1 MNELPKRKGMI
12 PVTVQPD
19 SLRTIKSFLTLFML
33 SFCISAFAVSAQ
45 TVNVK
50 LMLNKP
56 TAAHVIEELHL
67 QTGYEFSYDAGILT
81 ENLSNVSVD
90 MENERIEVV
99 LSRIFGGSGIRFKV
113 MNNRVFLKR
122 EKATQAPRPEN
133 TKQQPSRKI
142 SGTVTDDDG
151 ETVIGA
157 TVIEKGNPSN
167 GTVTDIDGN
176 FTLTVSSSDAVL
188 EISYVGYQAQSV
200 PTNGLTAIHIT
211 LRVDTQTLSEV
222 VVTALGIKRE
232 AKSLTYNVQE
242 IQSSE
247 ITLVKDASFINSLA
261 GKIAGVQINNSASG
275 IGGSTRVVMRGNKSL
290 TGNNNALYVID
301 GIPMP
306 GLKSQQPGNSFE
318 NGADEGDF
326 DGISNIN
333 PDDIE
338 SISVLTGAAAATLY
352 GSQGAN
358 GVVLITTKK
367 GSEGKLKL
375 TFSNSTSFMN
385 PFVMPKF
392 QNTYGQAVQGE
403 SPDSWGEKL
412 EKPSTYRPKDFFQT
426 GTSVNN
432 GLSFSFG
439 TAKNQT
445 YGSFS
450 ALNARGI
457 IPTNDYDRYNF
468 SIRNST
474 ELIDDKLFL
483 DLSAFYMKQKDV
495 NAKTQGRYHNPI
507 LPIYLFPPGDDMD
520 KYKVYKRY
528 NAERGFA
535 TQFWQYGGGDE
546 NMQNPYWIVNEE
558 QFINKRN
565 RYMFNMTL
573 KYDILDWMSVTGRA
587 KTDNLEGQ
595 TERKLGASTIELFAS
610 PFGNYLQN
618 NYYSRNSYADMILN
632 IDKRFELFGITANL
646 GASIQDTQ
654 YELTGYE
661 GHLTVANHFHYSAI
675 ANTGTEYGGS
685 TKATQDKYH
694 DQLQAGFGTVQFNY
708 NSLLFL
714 DLTGRTDWPSSLV
727 FSKKKYFFY
736 PSVGLTGIFSDMVD
750 LSPAKVSF
758 LKGRI
763 SYSEVGNYPERF
775 IGKTSYKVEN
785 GTVNL
790 LSYPSAPYLKPER
803 TKSIET
809 GINMKLF
816 DAKLDVD
823 FTYYKSNTYNQLFRQ
838 NLSPTTGYSYQYVNA
853 GNVENKG
860 IELALGYRQKIG
872 RVNWTSNFTY
882 TLNRNRI
889 IELIPEGTPDPRTG
903 EPMHEESRM
912 EVGSRTPEGY
922 QMILTKGRAIGDIYV
937 TGLLVDHHGHVKV
950 DPYTGNVTSDKQTLI
965 YAGNASP
972 KYNLG
977 FRNSF
982 SFNGFNLSFLVDA
995 RVGGVVVSATEMIMG
1010 KYGVSEA
1017 SAKAREA
1024 GGVSVNGKLINTE
1037 SYYKE
1042 VGHATLAPFVYSAT
1056 NVRLREMALSYAL
1069 PANWFNNKLE
1079 AVELSL
1085 TGRNLLMIY
1094 NKAPFDPELTA
1105 STGTYFQGYDYFMQP
1120 SLRSLGFGLKVVF

>member
-1 MNELPKRKGMI
+1 MI
-12 PVTVQPD
+12 HIPHPLRTLKAFTLLLMLSLHVTV
-19 SLRTIKSFLTLFML
+19 
-33 SFCISAFAVSAQ
+33 SAAAAQ

-50 LMLNKP
+50 LSLNNNP
-56 TAAHVIEELHL
+56 TVAQVIEELHR
-67 QTGYEFSYDAGILT
+67 QTGYEFSYDAGLLAGKLT
-81 ENLSNVSVD
+81 AVTVD
-90 MENERIEVV
+90 AENEQMET
-99 LSRIFGGSGIRFKV
+99 LLTRIFRDTGISFRIK
-113 MNNRVFLKR
+113 NNRVFLKN
-122 EKATQAPRPEN
+122 ETPSETPSEAPQLE
-133 TKQQPSRKI
+133 TSLQQPAARKI
-142 SGTVTDDDG
+142 TGTVKDDNGDPVIGATIIEQGNPSGGTVTDL
-151 ETVIGA
+151 
-157 TVIEKGNPSN
+157 
-167 GTVTDIDGN
+167 DGN
-176 FTLTVSSSDAVL
+176 FTLNLSAPDATL
-188 EISYVGYQAQSV
+188 EISYVGYRSQTLSTAGRSV
-200 PTNGLTAIHIT
+200 LDIT
-211 LRVDTQTLSEV
+211 LLEDTQTLDEV
-222 VVTALGIKRE
+222 VVTALGIRRE

-242 IQSSE
+242 IKSSE
-247 ITLVKDASFINSLA
+247 VTLVKDASFINSLA
-261 GKIAGVQINNSASG
+261 GKVAGVQINSSASG
-275 IGGSTRVVMRGNKSL
+275 VGGSTRVVMRGNKSL

-306 GLKSQQPGNSFE
+306 GLKTHQPESTYE

-338 SISVLTGAAAATLY
+338 SLSVLTGAAAAALY

-358 GVVLITTKK
+358 GVVLITTRR

-375 TFSNSTSFMN
+375 TYSNSTSFMN

-392 QNTYGQAVQGE
+392 QHTYGQAMTGE
-403 SPDSWGEKL
+403 SPDSWGSRL
-412 EKPSTYRPKDFFQT
+412 ETPSGYRPRDFFRT
-426 GTSVNN
+426 GTSVGN

-474 ELIDDKLFL
+474 ELIDSKLFL

-495 NAKTQGRYHNPI
+495 NAKTQGRYHNPL
-507 LPIYLFPPGDDMD
+507 LPVYLFPPGDDMD

-528 NAERGFA
+528 NAERGFS

-558 QFINKRN
+558 KFINKRD

-573 KYDILDWMSVTGRA
+573 KYDILDWMTLTGRA
-587 KTDNLEGQ
+587 KIDNLEG
-595 TERKLGASTIELFAS
+595 TAERKLGASTIELFAS
-610 PFGNYLQN
+610 PFGNYLHN
-618 NYYSRNSYADMILN
+618 SYNSRNSYADVILN
-632 IDKRFELFGITANL
+632 VDKRFDRFGVTANL
-646 GASIQDTQ
+646 GASLQDTR

-661 GHLTVANHFHYSAI
+661 GHLTVANHFHYSGI

-694 DQLQAGFGTVQFNY
+694 DQLQAGFGTVQLNY

-714 DLTGRTDWPSSLV
+714 DLTGRVDWPSSLT
-727 FSKKKYFFY
+727 FSRKKHFFY
-736 PSVGLTGIFSDMVD
+736 PSVGLTGVFSDMVD
-750 LSPAKVSF
+750 LSPAKISF

-775 IGKTSYKVEN
+775 IGKTSYRVEN

-803 TKSIET
+803 TRSFET

-816 DAKLDVD
+816 DAKLDLD

-838 NLSPTTGYSYQYVNA
+838 NLSSTTGYSYQYVNA

-872 RVNWTSNFTY
+872 QVNWHTNLTY

-889 IELIPEGTPDPRTG
+889 VELIPEGTPDPRTG
-903 EPMHEESRM
+903 EPMQEENRM

-922 QMILTKGRAIGDIYV
+922 QMILTKGGSIGDIYV
-937 TGLLVDHHGHVKV
+937 TGLQTDHQGYIKV
-950 DPYTGNVTSDKQTLI
+950 DPYTGVVSSDKQTLL

-982 SFNGFNLSFLVDA
+982 SWKGFNLSLLLDA

-1010 KYGVSEA
+1010 KYGVSQA
-1017 SAKAREA
+1017 SAKAREE
-1024 GGVSVNGKLINTE
+1024 GGVPINGKPVNAE
-1037 SYYKE
+1037 NYYKE

-1056 NVRLREMALSYAL
+1056 NVRLREMALSYTL
-1069 PANWFNNKLE
+1069 PAGWLDNRLE

-1094 NKAPFDPELTA
+1094 NRAPFDPELTA

-1120 SLRSLGFGLKVVF
+1120 SLRSLGFGLKVIF

>member
-1 MNELPKRKGMI
+1 M
-12 PVTVQPD
+12 
-19 SLRTIKSFLTLFML
+19 KSFPVLFML
-33 SFCISAFAVSAQ
+33 SFSIFASAASAQ
-45 TVNVK
+45 SVNVK
-50 LMLNKP
+50 LTLNNP
-56 TAAHVIEELHL
+56 TVAHVIEELHR
-67 QTGYEFSYDAGILT
+67 QTGYEFSYDADILAKK
-81 ENLSNVSVD
+81 LSNVSVD
-90 MENERIEVV
+90 AQNERIEIV
-99 LSRIFGGSGIRFKV
+99 LSRIFSESGINFRV
-113 MNNRVFLKR
+113 MNNRIFLKD
-122 EKATQAPRPEN
+122 EKNAQASQSKDTR
-133 TKQQPSRKI
+133 QQPDVRKI
-142 SGTVTDDDG
+142 SGTIKDDND
-151 ETVIGA
+151 EPVIGA
-157 TVIEKGNPSN
+157 TIIEKGNPAN
-167 GTVTDIDGN
+167 GTVTDINGAFVFN
-176 FTLTVSSSDAVL
+176 VSSSDAIL
-188 EISYVGYQAQSV
+188 EVSYVGYQPQVVS
-200 PTNGLTAIHIT
+200 TTGSNT
-211 LRVDTQTLSEV
+211 LNIILHEDTQTLDEV
-222 VVTALGIKRE
+222 VVTALGIRRE
-232 AKSLTYNVQE
+232 KKSLTYNVQE

-261 GKIAGVQINNSASG
+261 GKVAGVQINNSASG

-306 GLKSQQPGNSFE
+306 SLKTQQTESSYE

-338 SISVLTGAAAATLY
+338 SISILTGAAAAALY

-358 GVVLITTKK
+358 GVVLITTKR
-367 GSEGKLKL
+367 GNEGKLKL
-375 TFSNSTSFMN
+375 TFSNNTSFMN
-385 PFVMPKF
+385 PFVLPKF
-392 QNTYGQAVQGE
+392 QNSYGQAMPGE
-403 SPDSWGEKL
+403 SPDSWGAKL
-412 EKPSTYRPKDFFQT
+412 ETPSSYHPKDFFRT

-432 GLSFSFG
+432 SLSFSFG

-474 ELIDDKLFL
+474 ELIDNKLFL
-483 DLSAFYMKQKDV
+483 DLSAFYMKQEDV
-495 NAKTQGRYHNPI
+495 NAKIQGRYHNPM
-507 LPIYLFPPGDDMD
+507 LPVYLFPPGDNMD

-528 NAERGFA
+528 NVERGFP

-558 QFINKRN
+558 QFINQRD

-573 KYDILDWMSVTGRA
+573 KYDILDWMFVTGRG
-587 KTDNLEGQ
+587 KIDNLEGVA
-595 TERKLGASTIELFAS
+595 ERKLGASTIELFAS
-610 PFGNYLQN
+610 PYGNYLHN
-618 NYYSRNSYADMILN
+618 SYNSRNSYADMILH
-632 IDKRFELFGITANL
+632 IDKRLDLFGVTANL
-646 GASIQDTQ
+646 GASLQDTR

-661 GHLTVANHFHYSAI
+661 GHLTVANHFHYSGI

-685 TKATQDKYH
+685 TKAPQDKYH
-694 DQLQAGFGTVQFNY
+694 DQLQAAFGTVQFNY

-714 DLTGRTDWPSSLV
+714 DLTGRSDWPSSLV
-727 FSKKKYFFY
+727 FSDKKYFFY
-736 PSVGLTGIFSDMVD
+736 PSVGLTAIFSDMAD
-750 LSPAKVSF
+750 LSPAKISF

-763 SYSEVGNYPERF
+763 SYAEVGNYPERF
-775 IGKTSYKVEN
+775 IGKTSYIVEN

-803 TKSIET
+803 TRSFET
-809 GINMKLF
+809 GVNMKLF
-816 DAKLDVD
+816 DAKLDID

-838 NLSPTTGYSYQYVNA
+838 NLSSTTGYSYQYVNA

-872 RVNWTSNFTY
+872 QVDWASNITY
-882 TLNRNRI
+882 TLNRNHI
-889 IELIPEGTPDPRTG
+889 IELIPEGTPDPSTG
-903 EPMHEESRM
+903 KPMQEENRM

-922 QMILTKGRAIGDIYV
+922 RMILTKGGAIGDIYV
-937 TGLLVDHHGHVKV
+937 TGLQVDHHGYVKV
-950 DPYTGNVTSDKQTLI
+950 DPYTGGVTSDKQTLI
-965 YAGNASP
+965 YAGNATP

-977 FRNSF
+977 FRNAF
-982 SFNGFNLSFLVDA
+982 SYKGFNLSFLVDA

-1017 SAKAREA
+1017 SAKARDA
-1024 GGVSVNGKLINTE
+1024 GGVTVNGKPVNAE

-1042 VGHATLAPFVYSAT
+1042 VGHSTLAPFVYSAT

-1069 PANWFNNKLE
+1069 PAYWFNNKME
-1079 AVELSL
+1079 AVEVSL